1 MFPEVNFGGLRLPDL
16 GVLDTGQIGE
26 RAVFGTEGNVA
37 VRLGQHRRLAG
48 DRVAHD
54 AETVLGADDEGEE
67 AVEVGEAGLERLA
80 ETTGYTFNHYLQ
92 TNLIGWNEGWNN
104 VVHSMFDS
112 SLGTSM
118 DYPNSHRRLKNGSTE
133 QYTKL
138 WLKAVK
144 EAQSAGIDVGLIA
157 VLHQDTLNSDPADF
171 YRFFTETAGIGDFQ
185 VNMPFPGGPNEGAGT
200 LDVEPLSKF
209 LLGLLEV
216 WLKEGRDQGVK
227 LGPFSELIEQFAGRP
242 TNLPCIWQ
250 PNCANEFLAV
260 DARGQTALCDCWVT
274 SYPQHSF
281 GNIFGTQNI
290 AQMLRGSEARER
302 FKERPGYLIENTE
315 CRSCEWLSMC
325 HGGCPVR
332 TFTAKET
339 IYAKDPYCEV
349 YKAIFSVVEI
359 FGVSANSVDGSAWR
373 KFGSVVGT
381 VAGVLL
387 QGLAYAL
394 RIVVWN
400 ITMVV
405 KALAIVVR
413 SVVWVG
419 KVIVG
424 SLIYATKFIYK
435 FLLPVRLIALALFTR
450 MSIPPK
456 CSTVSWTAA
465 NTCSSPVSRFTTL
478 TWPPIASYARFTR
491 PSGPCSINDF
501 TRSVGWPF
509 SS

>member
-1 MFPEVNFGGLRLPDL
+1 MSGRVLSIILLPTLECNVKCDYCFEEKSKIKLSMDQVTTLAHHLVDHMKSFSSTEANLYWQGGEVMLL
-16 GVLDTGQIGE
+16 GPAWFEETGRIF
-26 RAVFGTEGNVA
+26 A
-37 VRLGQHRRLAG
+37 
-48 DRVAHD
+48 
-54 AETVLGADDEGEE
+54 
-67 AVEVGEAGLERLA
+67 RLA
-80 ETTGYTFNHYLQ
+80 ETTGYAFNHYLQ

-118 DYPNSHRRLKNGSTE
+118 DYPNSHRRLKNGSTD
-133 QYTKL
+133 QYTRL

-157 VLHQDTLNSDPADF
+157 VLHQDTLKSDPVEF

-209 LLGLLEV
+209 LIGLLEV

-227 LGPFSELIEQFAGRP
+227 LGPFSELVEQFAGRP

-315 CRSCEWLSMC
+315 CRTCEWLSMC

-349 YKAIFSVVEI
+349 YKAIFAETRRQ
-359 FGVSANSVDGSAWR
+359 GKGLT
-373 KFGSVVGT
+373 T
-381 VAGVLL
+381 VPPEPEKRPKVFSTAPTEPEPSSSRRGYV
-387 QGLAYAL
+387 AL
-394 RIVVWN
+394 
-400 ITMVV
+400 
-405 KALAIVVR
+405 
-413 SVVWVG
+413 
-419 KVIVG
+419 KV
-424 SLIYATKFIYK
+424 Y
-435 FLLPVRLIALALFTR
+435 
-450 MSIPPK
+450 
-456 CSTVSWTAA
+456 
-465 NTCSSPVSRFTTL
+465 
-478 TWPPIASYARFTR
+478 
-491 PSGPCSINDF
+491 
-501 TRSVGWPF
+501 
-509 SS
+509 

>member
-1 MFPEVNFGGLRLPDL
+1 MEKSCCSARHGSTD
-16 GVLDTGQIGE
+16 QI
-26 RAVFGTEGNVA
+26 F
-37 VRLGQHRRLAG
+37 
-48 DRVAHD
+48 D
-54 AETVLGADDEGEE
+54 
-67 AVEVGEAGLERLA
+67 RLA
-80 ETTGYTFNHYLQ
+80 EATGYTFNHYLQ

-104 VVHSMFDS
+104 VVHSMFGS

-133 QYTKL
+133 QYTRL

-157 VLHQDTLNSDPADF
+157 VLHQDTLKSDPVDF

-216 WLKEGRDQGVK
+216 WLQEGRDAGVK
-227 LGPFSELIEQFAGRP
+227 LGPFSELVEQFAGRP

-315 CRSCEWLSMC
+315 CRTCEWLSMC

-349 YKAIFSVVEI
+349 YKAIFAET
-359 FGVSANSVDGSAWR
+359 R
-373 KFGSVVGT
+373 R
-381 VAGVLL
+381 
-387 QGLAYAL
+387 QGKGLTTEPPEPVQ
-394 RIVVWN
+394 RP
-400 ITMVV
+400 
-405 KALAIVVR
+405 
-413 SVVWVG
+413 
-419 KVIVG
+419 KVF
-424 SLIYATKFIYK
+424 S
-435 FLLPVRLIALALFTR
+435 
-450 MSIPPK
+450 
-456 CSTVSWTAA
+456 TAA
-465 NTCSSPVSRFTTL
+465 P
-478 TWPPIASYARFTR
+478 TR
-491 PSGPCSINDF
+491 PEPSPPRSGY
-501 TRSVGWPF
+501 VALKVH
-509 SS
+509 

>member
-1 MFPEVNFGGLRLPDL
+1 VSGRVLSIILLPTLECNVKCDYCFEEKSKIKLSMDQVTTLAHHLVDHMKSFASTEANLYWQGGEVMLL
-16 GVLDTGQIGE
+16 GPAWFEQTGQI
-26 RAVFGTEGNVA
+26 F
-37 VRLGQHRRLAG
+37 
-48 DRVAHD
+48 D
-54 AETVLGADDEGEE
+54 
-67 AVEVGEAGLERLA
+67 RLA
-80 ETTGYTFNHYLQ
+80 EATGYTFNHYLQ

-112 SLGTSM
+112 ALGTSM

-133 QYTKL
+133 QYTRL

-157 VLHQDTLNSDPADF
+157 VLHQDTLNSDPVEF

-200 LDVEPLSKF
+200 LEVEPLTKF

-216 WLKEGRDQGVK
+216 WLKEGRDAGIK

-281 GNIFGTQNI
+281 GNVFATQNI

-315 CRSCEWLSMC
+315 CRTCEWLSMC

-349 YKAIFSVVEI
+349 YKAIFGETRRR
-359 FGVSANSVDGSAWR
+359 GR
-373 KFGSVVGT
+373 
-381 VAGVLL
+381 
-387 QGLAYAL
+387 GLTTTPPAPL
-394 RIVVWN
+394 E
-400 ITMVV
+400 
-405 KALAIVVR
+405 KP
-413 SVVWVG
+413 
-419 KVIVG
+419 KV
-424 SLIYATKFIYK
+424 F
-435 FLLPVRLIALALFTR
+435 
-450 MSIPPK
+450 
-456 CSTVSWTAA
+456 STVNQAKHEA
-465 NTCSSPVSRFTTL
+465 VNKRPGYRALKVFT
-478 TWPPIASYARFTR
+478 
-491 PSGPCSINDF
+491 
-501 TRSVGWPF
+501 
-509 SS
+509 